1 MMWSK
6 EHRLDNPNDLALP
19 FYYNLLADGQ
29 DNLLKIL
36 IYLIVLSKPNSIPDG
51 YEKDSMRFE
60 VYNTLLVLKHLVLC
74 FYVLF
79 T

>member
-36 IYLIVLSKPNSIPDG
+36 IYFIVLSKPNSIPDG
-51 YEKDSMRFE
+51 YEKDSMR
-60 VYNTLLVLKHLVLC
+60 
-74 FYVLF
+74 
-79 T
+79 